1 MHEPKGGSLRCVPLP
16 VQLQVDPERHPRL
29 GIAQLDLGRL
39 HARRREAD
47 DNVGPPVIGDGVSDQ
62 HVPQFAPPR
71 DVSLSF
77 AREEAASTH
86 QRYGLLSRP
95 QWSFFSFVSNIPA
108 SMLRRGLGV
117 AAVLLVFAAPARAG
131 TLGLAEV
138 RSADGT
144 LIGKAGAGAYAYP
157 ADGSILRIGSSRADA
172 ARVDLRD
179 VSMFNGRITVRRL
192 VVPSR
197 GLGGARID
205 GLVVDGTGYVVGP
218 NAIIPLDG
226 GSYVVALQEAVSP
239 GRTGSGLVGL
249 RAFVSDPSLG
259 LAPGTQLLVGLAR
272 AAHPDSSTSRAAA
285 VLGLPQLPA
294 AQASMSGVPTFLAR
308 DILPPTNTL
317 GGQAVALAYRYLGV
331 PYVWGGESPS
341 GFDCSGLT
349 MYVYGQLGIKLGH
362 YTGFQY
368 YAGLRVPRDELE
380 PGDLVFFHANSA
392 GVPGHEGMYI
402 GNGSF
407 IHAPHTGDVVRI
419 SSLFETRYALAYV
432 GAVRP
437 YAAGA
442 APASLSTWTSLSG

>member
-1 MHEPKGGSLRCVPLP
+1 
-16 VQLQVDPERHPRL
+16 
-29 GIAQLDLGRL
+29 
-39 HARRREAD
+39 
-47 DNVGPPVIGDGVSDQ
+47 
-62 HVPQFAPPR
+62 
-71 DVSLSF
+71 
-77 AREEAASTH
+77 
-86 QRYGLLSRP
+86 
-95 QWSFFSFVSNIPA
+95 
-108 SMLRRGLGV
+108 MLRRGLGV
-117 AAVLLVFAAPARAG
+117 AAVLLVFASPARAG

-172 ARVDLRD
+172 ARVELRD
-179 VSMFNGRITVRRL
+179 VSIFNGRITVRRL

-205 GLVVDGTGYVVGP
+205 GLVVDGTSYVVGP
-218 NAIIPLDG
+218 NAIIPLEG

-368 YAGLRVPRDELE
+368 YAGLRVPRDQLE

-407 IHAPHTGDVVRI
+407 IHAPHTGDVVKI

>member
-1 MHEPKGGSLRCVPLP
+1 
-16 VQLQVDPERHPRL
+16 
-29 GIAQLDLGRL
+29 
-39 HARRREAD
+39 
-47 DNVGPPVIGDGVSDQ
+47 
-62 HVPQFAPPR
+62 
-71 DVSLSF
+71 
-77 AREEAASTH
+77 
-86 QRYGLLSRP
+86 
-95 QWSFFSFVSNIPA
+95 
-108 SMLRRGLGV
+108 MLRRGLGV
-117 AAVLLVFAAPARAG
+117 AALLLVFAAPAQGAG

-157 ADGSILRIGSSRADA
+157 ADGSVLRIGSSRTNA

-179 VSMFNGRITVRRL
+179 ISMFNGRVTVRRL
-192 VVPSR
+192 VVPAR
-197 GLGGARID
+197 GLGGASVQ
-205 GLVVDGTGYVVGP
+205 GLVVDGTSYVVGP
-218 NAIIPLDG
+218 NALIPLDG
-226 GSYVVALQEAVSP
+226 GSYIVALQEAVSP

-272 AAHPDSSTSRAAA
+272 AAHPDSSTSKAAA

-294 AQASMSGVPTFLAR
+294 AQASLAGVPTFLESN
-308 DILPPTNTL
+308 ILPPTNTL
-317 GGQAVALAYRYLGV
+317 GGQAVALAYRFLGV

-368 YAGLRVPRDELE
+368 YAGLRVTRDQLE

-392 GVPGHEGMYI
+392 GVPQHEGMYI

-407 IHAPHTGDVVRI
+407 IHAPHTGDVVKI
-419 SSLFETRYALAYV
+419 SSLFDTRYALAYL

-437 YAAGA
+437 YAAGMKTSML
-442 APASLSTWTSLSG
+442 PAWESVSG